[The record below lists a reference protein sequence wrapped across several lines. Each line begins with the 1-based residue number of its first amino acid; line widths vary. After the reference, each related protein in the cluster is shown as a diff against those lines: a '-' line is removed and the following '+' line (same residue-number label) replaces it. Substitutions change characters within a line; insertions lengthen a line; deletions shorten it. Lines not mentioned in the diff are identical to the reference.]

1 MNYKRLN
8 RIFGAVVFII
18 SAVVLFSTVQPSV
31 SFWDCGEFIAA
42 GYYLQVPHPPGAPFI
57 SILDRIFSMLPL
69 ASNIG
74 LRVNIISVLSSA
86 FAILFLYLI
95 AVKLIENYRGRKPEN
110 IWEAVS
116 TYLAAAIGAL
126 SFSFSD
132 TFWFNGVEAEVYA
145 MSTFLFAFVSWL
157 MLQWNEKADQKDN
170 EKYILMI
177 AYIIGIATGVH
188 LMSVLA
194 IVPVVMIILFRKYVE
209 NEEETKNSG
218 YILLAHVAI
227 ILIIAFIMWSS
238 QKSSTPPSPE
248 EYQAYDS
255 KFKMIIIG
263 ASIVIMGVFWRK
275 VFNKNSFYLPL
286 IIGGFALF
294 AVYPGVVK
302 IIPGVL
308 ADIAGNNDFLGAL
321 LFLVLL
327 AIIGYIVY
335 YSTKEKKPALHLI
348 SLSLCFILLGFTT
361 FSMIIIRSNDN
372 PPMNENQPDTF
383 TELVTY
389 LNREQYG
396 DFPTFKRRFSSDS
409 MHRPTYENFSSDLD
423 FFWNYQMN
431 HMMTRYWLWNYA
443 GRESW
448 VQDAGVDIAP
458 FNKIGNYFGKILGIR
473 FGGEVKDSLYGIPF
487 LLGLLGIYFHFR
499 KDWKMASV
507 FMVTFILMG
516 YLTAFYQNQQDPQP
530 RERDYF
536 YVGAFFVFSIWIAIA
551 VRELTALISEKLK
564 DSYFK
569 NAGVAGILALGV
581 IFVPI
586 NMLKTNYYTHDRS
599 KNWVPWDYSYNLL
612 QSCAPNAVL
621 FTNGDN
627 DTFPLWYLQDVEGVR
642 RDVKIANLSLLNTS
656 WYIKE
661 LKNDDPYHVGT
672 LNIRFSDDQIDQLQP
687 MRWTAQ
693 NVTISAPKPDSNKT
707 LNDIFQKYEISDSSV
722 MKSGSIT
729 WTMKPTLSFG
739 NLKGIRV
746 QDIMVKEIVE
756 ANAWQRPIYFAV
768 TVSQDGKIGL
778 DDYLKSDGMAT
789 RLVPEKSKGNYDFIN
804 PEVIKK
810 QLQENPGYSK
820 TYKPGFKFRGLN
832 DPNIFFD
839 DNHKRMTQNF
849 RNSFIAL
856 AYYYLNHNNK
866 QLAVNVLDEMQNKM
880 PRKVIGMEYPLL
892 YNVANL
898 YYSAGEADKAKK
910 LYAEVETD
918 ALKDMEENPT
928 NLTSYY
934 SPYRILLD
942 LYEKE
947 HEYGKLMGIWER
959 IQVYYPNDPGVK
971 ANIEKYRQ
979 LAKNS
984 LPKTDTLSGSN
995 KNK

>member
-1 MNYKRLN
+1 MNYKLLN
-8 RIFGAVVFII
+8 RIFASVVFLI
-18 SAVVLFSTVQPSV
+18 SAIVLFSTVQPSV

-57 SILDRIFSMLPL
+57 SILDRIFSLLPI
-69 ASNIG
+69 AGNIG
-74 LRVNIISVLSSA
+74 LRVNVISVLSSA

-95 AVKLIENYRGRKPEN
+95 AVKLIENYRGKKPEN

-145 MSTFLFAFVSWL
+145 MSTFLFAFVAWL
-157 MLQWNEKADQKDN
+157 MMQWHERADQKDN
-170 EKYILMI
+170 EKYLLMI

-209 NEEETKNSG
+209 NEEETKKTG
-218 YILLAHVAI
+218 YIFLAHVGI
-227 ILIIAFIMWSS
+227 ILIVAFVMWAS
-238 QKSSTPPSPE
+238 QQSSTPPTPQ
-248 EYQAYDS
+248 EYQAYDT
-255 KFKMIIIG
+255 KFKMIILGI
-263 ASIVIMGVFWRK
+263 SVVIMGVFWRK
-275 VFNKNSFYLPL
+275 IFNKNSFYLPL
-286 IIGGFALF
+286 LIGGFALF
-294 AVYPGVVK
+294 TVYPGVVK
-302 IIPGVL
+302 ILPGVL
-308 ADIAGNNDFLGAL
+308 ADIASNNDFLGGFLFVLILGL
-321 LFLVLL
+321 L
-327 AIIGYIVY
+327 GYGVY
-335 YSTKEKKPALHLI
+335 YSTKEKKPTLHLI
-348 SLSLCFILLGFTT
+348 FLSFCFILIGFTT
-361 FSMIIIRSNDN
+361 FSMVIIRANDD

-396 DFPTFKRRFSSDS
+396 DFPTFKRRFSSDN
-409 MHRPTYENFSSDLD
+409 MHRRTYTNFSSDLD
-423 FFWNYQMN
+423 FFWTYQMN

-458 FNKIGNYFGKILGIR
+458 FNQIGNVFGKFLGIR
-473 FGGEVKDSLYGIPF
+473 FAGKVKDSLYGIPF

-499 KDWKMASV
+499 KDWKMAAV
-507 FMVTFILMG
+507 FMITFILMG

-551 VRELTALISEKLK
+551 VKEIAALVYDKLK
-564 DSYFK
+564 NSSFR
-569 NAGVAGILALGV
+569 NAGVAGVLVLGV
-581 IFVPI
+581 VFVPV
-586 NMLKTNYYTHDRS
+586 NMLQTNYFTHDRS

-656 WYIKE
+656 WYIKQ

-672 LNIRFSDDQIDQLQP
+672 VNIRMSDAQIDQLGP
-687 MRWTAQ
+687 MRWNAQ
-693 NVTISAPKPDSNKT
+693 KVTIAAPKPNPNETMKD
-707 LNDIFQKYEISDSSV
+707 LFQKYKITDSSV
-722 MKSGSIT
+722 MKSGNIT

-739 NLKGIRV
+739 DVQAIRV

-756 ANAWQRPIYFAV
+756 ANTWQRPIYFAV

-778 DDYLKSDGMAT
+778 DDYLKSEGMAT

-804 PEVIKK
+804 PDIIAKQIK
-810 QLQENPGYSK
+810 ENPGYSK

-832 DPNIFFD
+832 NPNIFFD
-839 DNHKRMTQNF
+839 DNHKRMTQNY
-849 RNSFIAL
+849 RNAFMSL
-856 AYYYLNHNNK
+856 AYYYINHNEN
-866 QLAVNVLDEMQNKM
+866 QLAVNTLDEMQEKM
-880 PRKVIGMEYPLL
+880 PRNVIGMEYPLL
-892 YNVANL
+892 YNVANM
-898 YYSAGEADKAKK
+898 YYNIGKIEKAKE
-910 LYAEVETD
+910 LFAEVEED
-918 ALKDMEENPT
+918 AVKDMEENPT
-928 NLTSYY
+928 NLTSYF

-942 LYEKE
+942 LYGKE
-947 HEYGKLMGIWER
+947 NKYDKLVDIWKR
-959 IQVYYPNDPGVK
+959 IQVYYPNDPTVK
-971 ANIEKYRQ
+971 ANIDRYSK
-979 LAKNS
+979 LAKS
-984 LPKTDTLSGSN
+984 LPVKPDSISQAP
-995 KNK
+995 KN

>member
-1 MNYKRLN
+1 MNYKLLN
-8 RIFGAVVFII
+8 RIFASVIFLI
-18 SAVVLFSTVQPSV
+18 SAFVLFSTVQPSV

-57 SILDRIFSMLPL
+57 SILDRIFSLLPI
-69 ASNIG
+69 AGNIG
-74 LRVNIISVLSSA
+74 LRVNVISVLSSA
-86 FAILFLYLI
+86 FSIMFLYLI
-95 AVKLIENYRGRKPEN
+95 AVKLIENYRGKKPET

-116 TYLAAAIGAL
+116 TYTAAAIGAL

-145 MSTFLFAFVSWL
+145 MSTFLFAFVTWL
-157 MLQWNEKADQKDN
+157 MMQWNERADEKDN

-209 NEEETKNSG
+209 NEEETKKTG
-218 YILLAHVAI
+218 LIFLIHVAI
-227 ILIIAFIMWSS
+227 ILIVAFAMWGS
-238 QKSSTPPSPE
+238 QTSSTPPTMQ
-248 EYQAYDS
+248 EYLDYDS
-255 KFKMIIIG
+255 RFKMIILGI
-263 ASIVIMGVFWRK
+263 SVVIMGVFWK
-275 VFNKNSFYLPL
+275 KIFNKNSFYLPL
-286 IIGGFALF
+286 IIGGIALF

-302 IIPGVL
+302 ILPGVL
-308 ADIAGNNDFLGAL
+308 ADIASNNDFLGAF
-321 LFLVLL
+321 LFLVILGLL
-327 AIIGYIVY
+327 GFGVY
-335 YSTKEKKPALHLI
+335 YATKEKKPTLHLI
-348 SLSLCFILLGFTT
+348 FMSFCFILLGFTT
-361 FSMIIIRSNDN
+361 FSMVIIRANVN

-383 TELVTY
+383 SELVTY

-396 DFPTFKRRFSSDS
+396 DFPTFKRRFSTDG
-409 MHRPTYENFSSDLD
+409 MHQRTFANYSSDLD
-423 FFWNYQMN
+423 FFWRYQMN

-458 FNKIGNYFGKILGIR
+458 FNGIGNIFGGILGIH
-473 FGGEVKDSLYGIPF
+473 FAGKVKDSLYGIPF

-507 FMVTFILMG
+507 FMITFILMG
-516 YLTAFYQNQQDPQP
+516 YLTAFYQNQQNPQP

-551 VRELTALISEKLK
+551 VKELTALVSYKLK
-564 DSYFK
+564 DSTFR
-569 NAGVAGILALGV
+569 NAGIAGILALGV

-586 NMLKTNYYTHDRS
+586 NMLKTNYFTHDRS
-599 KNWVPWDYSYNLL
+599 NNWVPWDYSYNLL
-612 QSCAPNAVL
+612 QSCDQNAIL

-672 LNIRFSDDQIDQLQP
+672 VKIRMSDEQIDQIQP
-687 MRWTAQ
+687 IRWNTQ
-693 NVTISAPKPDSNKT
+693 SVTIAVPKPDSNRT
-707 LNDIFQKYEISDSSV
+707 LKDLFQKYDIADSGI
-722 MKSGSIT
+722 MKSGTIT
-729 WTMKPTLSFG
+729 WTMKPTLGSG
-739 NLKGIRV
+739 NVKGIRV

-756 ANAWQRPIYFAV
+756 ANAWQRPIYFAA

-778 DDYLKSDGMAT
+778 DNYLKSEGMAS
-789 RLVPEKSKGNYDFIN
+789 RLVPEKSSGGFDFIN
-804 PEVIKK
+804 PEIMQKQIK
-810 QLQENPGYSK
+810 ENPGYSK

-832 DPNIFFD
+832 NPNIFFD
-839 DNHKRMTQNF
+839 DNHQRMTQNY
-849 RNSFIAL
+849 RNAFVSL
-856 AYYYLNHNNK
+856 AFYYLNHK
-866 QLAVNVLDEMQNKM
+866 KDQLAINTLDEMEKRL
-880 PRKVIGMEYPLL
+880 PRKIIHIEYPLL
-892 YNVANL
+892 YNIANMYYNGGDTSKAQQL
-898 YYSAGEADKAKK
+898 YSEVEAD
-910 LYAEVETD
+910 
-918 ALKDMEENPT
+918 ALDDMEANPS
-928 NLTSYY
+928 NLSSYF

-947 HEYGKLMGIWER
+947 GEYAKLVDIWKR
-959 IQVYYPNDPGVK
+959 IRVYYPEDPGVK
-971 ANIEKYRQ
+971 ANIEKYTQ
-979 LAKNS
+979 LAKS
-984 LPKTDTLSGSN
+984 TLLKTDTTV
-995 KNK
+995 KETK